1 MGKNK
6 KRIKPA
12 SGPRPLQLSPAW
24 SYGLLLAV
32 LLLVGLIRVRLLN
45 FPLER
50 DEGEYAYAG
59 ELMLH
64 GIAPYQLCYTMKL
77 PGTAVA
83 YALIE
88 LIFGRTAASVHFG
101 LLLVNSAATVLIF
114 FLGRRLFA
122 SLGGVTAAAAFALL
136 SLEPSVLGFAGHA
149 TQFVVLAAVGAT
161 LVLLKADESRRPVLF
176 FWSGVLSGL
185 SFLMKQPGIF
195 FVLFGIFWTVW
206 CGWKRRAGW
215 RTVGMQASL
224 LLTGAVI
231 PFAATCLILLKAGIF
246 QRFWFWTF
254 SYAREYGTATPLAQG
269 LHDLWANGASVVAAA
284 PMIAFCAAAGLVLM
298 YCDPKTRVHLAFASS
313 FLFFSFAAVCPG
325 LYFRPHYFVLLLPA
339 VALLCAGTVT
349 ASSNLLFEFRSTQRW
364 TAAPAAFFL
373 LCFVVSV
380 VQEREFF
387 FAEDLLAA
395 CRRIYP
401 TNAFAEAVQISE
413 YITSHSDAGD
423 RIAVI
428 GSEPEVYFYSDRRSA
443 TGYIYMYPLMEP
455 QPFASTMQKEMIAE
469 VEAEKPRFVVFF
481 DTTLSWLRRSASDPT
496 VFQWSDK
503 YLRRN
508 GYRLIGIADMM
519 QDHTEYH
526 WADAASYRP
535 RSPYR
540 VFIFDRKGN

>member
-1 MGKNK
+1 MGKK
-6 KRIKPA
+6 KRKLKPA
-12 SGPRPLQLSPAW
+12 SESRPLQLSPAW

-32 LLLVGLIRVRLLN
+32 LLFAGLTRVRLLN

-59 ELMLH
+59 ELILH

-88 LIFGRTAASVHFG
+88 AMFGRAAASVHFG
-101 LLLVNSAATVLIF
+101 LLLVNSAAIVLIF
-114 FLGRRLFA
+114 LLAKRLFA
-122 SLGGVTAAAAFALL
+122 SLGGVIAAATFALL

-149 TQFVVLAAVGAT
+149 TQFVALAAVGAI
-161 LVLLKADESRRPVLF
+161 LVLLKADESQRLALF
-176 FWSGVLSGL
+176 FWSGVLFGL

-195 FVLFGIFWTVW
+195 FVLFGLFWTVW
-206 CGWKRRAGW
+206 CGWKRRAEW
-215 RTVGMQASL
+215 RTLGMQAFL
-224 LLTGAVI
+224 LLTGAVL

-254 SYAREYGTATPLAQG
+254 SYAREYGTATPLSQG
-269 LHDLWANGASVVAAA
+269 LHDLWANGSAIVVAA
-284 PMIAFCAAAGLVLM
+284 PMIALCAAAGLIVM
-298 YCDPKTRVHLAFASS
+298 YCDPKTRAHVTFACS
-313 FLFFSFAAVCPG
+313 FFFFSFAAVCPG

-339 VALLCAGTVT
+339 VALLCAGAV
-349 ASSNLLFEFRSTQRW
+349 AAGSNLLFEFRSTQRW
-364 TAAPAAFFL
+364 TAMPAAFFL

-380 VQEREFF
+380 AQEKEFF
-387 FAEDLLAA
+387 FTEDLLAA

-401 TNAFAEAVQISE
+401 TNPFAEAVQISD

-443 TGYIYMYPLMEP
+443 TGYIYMYPLMEA

-481 DTTLSWLRRSASDPT
+481 DTPLSWLRRSASDST
-496 VFQWSDK
+496 IFHWSDK
-503 YLRRN
+503 YIRGN

-519 QDHTEYH
+519 KDQTEYH
-526 WADAASYRP
+526 WTDATSYRP
-535 RSPYR
+535 RSPFR
-540 VFIFDRKGN
+540 IFVFDRKGN